1 MNSNPMQMI
10 QAIMNLRRDPTTA
23 MKQFGIPSDMA
34 QSPDKMIQFLMDSG
48 RISQAQY
55 MQARQMAGS
64 ISKQFK

>member
-1 MNSNPMQMI
+1 MNSNPMQMM
-10 QAIMNLRRDPTTA
+10 QAIMNFRRDPTSV
-23 MKQFGIPSDMA
+23 MKQFGIPGDMA